1 MTITFGF
8 PCAVVLALSAA
19 PAFAADQPRKVPDTP
34 ASFTLTGDQRWVVL
48 SERQD
53 GEAAIGIARD
63 QVGENPKVQVARTR
77 EGKYAVLVGPRPQ
90 MSAEALNE
98 EFAERRGVANVRQ
111 SHGEE
116 FVALA
121 WQNTDARLAAVEMQ
135 EGRPVSLSVGPLSLT
150 LRMQRV
156 KKKNGDETYVLVTE
170 GREDG
175 KPAFT
180 ARGEALYSPQPPAR
194 AAIVKMEGPVP
205 QAVTGYYT
213 GGAHCC
219 IRSTIATKGASGKW
233 TLLSAGAL
241 DGEHGPAFEDL
252 DGDGTQ
258 EMLSGDNRFLYAFDA
273 YAFSRMPAKIEKVI
287 GGRIVNVSRKP
298 EYRRYH
304 QQYLAAMEA
313 RAEDDHWKQSGFL
326 AGWAAQKVLLGE
338 GAEAFARVQKM
349 HDPGTG
355 APFEECTI
363 NRPVDKCP
371 ENRKKT
377 VSFADALRKF
387 LDKNGYR

>member
-1 MTITFGF
+1 MTITFRF
-8 PCAVVLALSAA
+8 PCALALALSAA
-19 PAFAADQPRKVPDTP
+19 PAIAADEPRKVPDTP
-34 ASFTLTGDQRWVVL
+34 ASFALSGDQRWIVL

-53 GEAAIGIARD
+53 GEAAIGLARD
-63 QVGENPKVQVARTR
+63 QIGENPKVQVARTKD
-77 EGKYAVLVGPRPQ
+77 GKYAVLVGPQPL
-90 MSAEALNE
+90 MSAEALKE
-98 EFAERRGVANVRQ
+98 QFSERRGVANVRQ
-111 SHGEE
+111 SGGEE
-116 FVALA
+116 FVARA
-121 WQNTDARLAAVEMQ
+121 WQNTDARLAAGEMQ
-135 EGRPVSLSVGPLSLT
+135 DGKPVSLSAGPLSLA

-156 KKKNGDETYVLVTE
+156 KKRNGDETYVLVAE

-175 KPAFT
+175 KPVFT
-180 ARGEALYSPQPPAR
+180 ARSEALYSPQPPAR
-194 AAIVKMEGPVP
+194 AAIIKLEGPAP

-219 IRSTIATKGASGKW
+219 IRSTIATKAASGKW

-241 DGEHGPAFEDL
+241 DGEYGPIFEDL

-273 YAFSRMPAKIEKVI
+273 YAFSRMPAKIEKLI
-287 GGRIVNVSRKP
+287 GGRIVDVTRKP

-313 RAEDDHWKQSGFL
+313 RAEEDDWKQGGFL
-326 AGWAAQKVLLGE
+326 AGWVAQKVLLGE
-338 GAEAFARVQKM
+338 GVDAFVRMQKT